1 MTTFK
6 VVSVHIFTD
15 CLPCFSDIVI
25 LGQICFLVL
34 EASEPSFNHDIVSP
48 AAFTIQALTDLVLF
62 ERYNI
67 GVWYSKEKIKK
78 SKENINKLYQPRKIA
93 TGRTLTIK

>member
-34 EASEPSFNHDIVSP
+34 EAPEPSFNHDIVSP
-48 AAFTIQALTDLVLF
+48 ASFTIHAIIQYCY
-62 ERYNI
+62 RMI
-67 GVWYSKEKIKK
+67 MQPKEGFSPLPSYINQFIIK
-78 SKENINKLYQPRKIA
+78 SLDFCLDN
-93 TGRTLTIK
+93 